1 MAIKQRILDLIWLDF
16 GYINKYT
23 NKKVF
28 METSRFQGKQAL
40 KLLFVAGLS
49 LLLLIP
55 LAFLKET
62 IRDRENTAE
71 NAVTEVGSSWGGRQ
85 SLTGPYIELSKTV
98 KKDKDEKTVTL
109 CVFPESF
116 EADVDLSSS
125 TLKRGI
131 FKVPVYRS
139 IVKATGSFTF
149 GDEVMN
155 FITPGT
161 EARLCL
167 GLGDLKGLEDQA
179 GVSFG
184 EQNLKFSNRVI
195 TDRMG
200 NHYPELVAVL
210 QEGLISGK
218 DSIGYSLD
226 LNLKGAASFSVAPV
240 GESSVIKMTSD
251 WADPSF
257 SGAFLPSER
266 SVNESGFTAVW
277 RINALNRDYPQVCES
292 SNAHNL
298 TESSLSGVELIVPVS
313 QYRLTERACKYA
325 LLIILVTMMAIFL
338 MEIWTG
344 KKVNYLQ
351 YILTGADLVIFYTL
365 LFSFAEHIGFS
376 LAFLIAA
383 LMTIILMVLYM
394 KSVLGSWKN
403 SLALGALAALL
414 YAYIFVLL
422 KMGDFAFLAGS
433 IGLFILLAIL
443 MFFSQKALAKQ

>member
-1 MAIKQRILDLIWLDF
+1 ME
-16 GYINKYT
+16 T
-23 NKKVF
+23 NK
-28 METSRFQGKQAL
+28 FQGRQAL

-55 LAFLKET
+55 LEFLKST
-62 IRDRENTAE
+62 IRERKNTAE
-71 NAVTEVGSSWGGRQ
+71 NAITEVGSSWGGRQ
-85 SLTGPYIELSKTV
+85 SLTGPYIEFTKTV
-98 KKDKDEKTVTL
+98 AKQKEEQKKYL

-116 EADVDLSSS
+116 NADIDLTSS

-139 IVKATGSFTF
+139 NVKAGGAFTF
-149 GDEVMN
+149 GEEVKD
-155 FITPGT
+155 FLTPDT
-161 EARLCL
+161 EVRLCL

-179 GVSFG
+179 GILLGGQS
-184 EQNLKFSNRVI
+184 LKFSNRVKSN
-195 TDRMG
+195 G
-200 NHYPELVAVL
+200 HPELVAVIPEDL
-210 QEGLISGK
+210 LNGK
-218 DSIGYSLD
+218 DSVEYSLL
-226 LNLKGAASFSVAPV
+226 LNLKGAASFNLAPV
-240 GESSVIKMTSD
+240 GETNVVKMTSD
-251 WADPSF
+251 WPDPSF

-266 SVNESGFTAVW
+266 NVDENGFSAVW
-277 RINALNRDYPQVCES
+277 RVNALNRDYPQVCETG
-292 SNAHNL
+292 NVHNL
-298 TESSLSGVELIVPVS
+298 TESSLSGVGLITTLS

-325 LLIILVTMMAIFL
+325 LLIILITMLAIFL

-365 LFSFAEHIGFS
+365 LFSFAEHIGFTG
-376 LAFLIAA
+376 AFWIAA
-383 LMTIILMVLYM
+383 LMTIVLMVLYM

-403 SLALGALAALL
+403 ALALGGLATLL

-443 MFFSQKALAKQ
+443 MYFSQKAFSK